1 MGEMSQYVAFLRGI
15 NVGGHRVKMDQLQG
29 IFEEIGLTD
38 VSTFIASGNVI
49 FSASPDDAG
58 SLSDR
63 IERRLAQRL
72 GYDVPTFIR
81 SPAEL
86 EAIAAFEPAGA
97 GGSEPS
103 PSSLYVILLGAP
115 PDDDLRSTL
124 SGLGSEMDEFRF
136 SGREIYW
143 LIQGKLS
150 ESPLFG
156 SGLEKAT
163 RGVPTTTRNI
173 TTIRRLVT
181 KLAETGRRGPTS

>member
-1 MGEMSQYVAFLRGI
+1 MSQYVAFLRGI
-15 NVGGHRVKMDQLQG
+15 NVGGHRVKMDRLRAF
-29 IFEEIGLTD
+29 FEEMGFAN

-49 FSASPDDAG
+49 FSASSDDVG

-63 IERRLAQRL
+63 IEQRLAQRL

-86 EAIAAFEPAGA
+86 EAIAAFESADA

-103 PSSLYVILLGAP
+103 ASSLYVILLGAP

-143 LIQGKLS
+143 LIQGELS
-150 ESPLFG
+150 DSPIFG
-156 SGLEKAT
+156 SRLGKAI

-181 KLAETGRRGPTS
+181 QLGETERRAP

>member
-1 MGEMSQYVAFLRGI
+1 MSQYVALLRGI
-15 NVGGHRVKMDQLQG
+15 NVGGHRVKMDRLRAL
-29 IFEEIGLTD
+29 FEEMGFAN

-49 FSASPDDAG
+49 FSESSDDVG
-58 SLSDR
+58 SLIDR

-86 EAIAAFEPAGA
+86 EAIAAFEPADA

-103 PSSLYVILLGAP
+103 TSSVYVILLGTP

-181 KLAETGRRGPTS
+181 KLGETGRQGP

>member
-1 MGEMSQYVAFLRGI
+1 MSQYVAFLRGI
-15 NVGGHRVKMDQLQG
+15 NVGGHRVKMDRLRAF
-29 IFEEIGLTD
+29 FEEMD
-38 VSTFIASGNVI
+38 FANVSTFIASGNVI
-49 FSASPDDAG
+49 FSASSDDVG

-81 SPAEL
+81 SLAEL

-97 GGSEPS
+97 GESEPS
-103 PSSLYVILLGAP
+103 ASSLYVILLGAP
-115 PDDDLRSTL
+115 PGDDLRSTL

-143 LIQGKLS
+143 LIQGRLS
-150 ESPLFG
+150 DSPLFG
-156 SGLEKAT
+156 SGLEKAI

-181 KLAETGRRGPTS
+181 KLGETGRRGP